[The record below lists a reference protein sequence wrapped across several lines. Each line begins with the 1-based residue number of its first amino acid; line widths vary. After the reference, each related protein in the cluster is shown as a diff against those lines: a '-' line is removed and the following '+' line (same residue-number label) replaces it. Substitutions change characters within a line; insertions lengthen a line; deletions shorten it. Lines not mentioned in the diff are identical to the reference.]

1 MKNKNKIPPN
11 QHDLKVGTVIIRVGT
26 VTPENLELESEGLC
40 EGWDRVR
47 NTDALALERSLR
59 SSGWHMCYLAGSS
72 QSSIAVGTLDQKR
85 IRTASLRLLAKLR
98 SQMFNCVELTE
109 LSAKRFAGIP
119 YVRVTGHARQI
130 QREMQVATFV
140 TRRDEINRSAL
151 QSRPKDIGHPQ
162 RATGKDALAR
172 S

>member
-1 MKNKNKIPPN
+1 MKNKNKISPN
-11 QHDLKVGTVIIRVGT
+11 QHDLKAGTVFIRVGT
-26 VTPENLELESEGLC
+26 VMPENLELESEGLC

-59 SSGWHMCYLAGSS
+59 SSGWHMCYLADSS
-72 QSSIAVGTLDQKR
+72 QSIAVGTLDQKT

-98 SQMFNCVELTE
+98 PQMFNCVELTE
-109 LSAKRFAGIP
+109 LSAKRFACIP

-140 TRRDEINRSAL
+140 SRRDEVNRTAL
-151 QSRPKDIGHPQ
+151 QSRPKDIDQPHP
-162 RATGKDALAR
+162 ATAKDAFAR